1 MRIISWNVNG
11 IRAAANKGFADIV
24 KEMNCD
30 IICLQETKAQDDQVR
45 EAVANLE
52 GFHMYTNSAEKKG
65 YSSTAIFSKIKPIA
79 VTNDM
84 GIDEHDKEGRVIAA
98 EFENYFVV
106 TVYVPNSKSELER
119 LDYRKQWD
127 ADFLSYLK
135 SLEKKKPVIVC
146 GDMNVAHQA
155 IDLKHPK
162 ANYNKSAGYTQI
174 EIDGMTNFINAGLI
188 DSYRHFYP
196 EKIEYTWW
204 SYRAGARANN
214 VGWRI
219 DYFLVSNSYLPQL
232 KDSFI
237 LHQVMGSD
245 HCPVGIDLV
254 EYKHK

>member
-11 IRAAANKGFADIV
+11 IRAIAGKGFADEI
-24 KEMNCD
+24 KKMNCD
-30 IICLQETKAQDDQVR
+30 IFCLQETKAQDEQVR
-45 EAVANLE
+45 EAVADLQ
-52 GFHMYTNSAEKKG
+52 GYHIYTNSAEKKG
-65 YSSTAIFSKIKPIA
+65 YSSTAIFSKVKPIS

-84 GIDEHDKEGRVIAA
+84 GIAEHDKEGRVIAA
-98 EFENYFVV
+98 EYEKFYVV

-119 LDYRKQWD
+119 LDYRQQWD
-127 ADFLSYLK
+127 RDFLNYLK
-135 SLEKKKPVIVC
+135 NLEKKKPVIVC

-174 EIDGMTNFINAGLI
+174 EIDGMSNFVKAGLI

-204 SYRAGARANN
+204 SYRAGARAKN

-219 DYFLVSNSYLPQL
+219 DYFLVSESLLPQL
-232 KDSFI
+232 TDSFI

-245 HCPVGIDLV
+245 HCPVGIDL
-254 EYKHK
+254 K